1 MMYCNRI
8 QQAKRMSR
16 SRQNH
21 SDMKDLV
28 ACTDDIEPVRKPPF
42 GNLGN
47 KNGVSSPLRTDF
59 SFGIN
64 SPETEN
70 QSHSPST
77 HMLSRP
83 QG

>member
-47 KNGVSSPLRTDF
+47 KNGVSSPL
-59 SFGIN
+59 
-64 SPETEN
+64 
-70 QSHSPST
+70 
-77 HMLSRP
+77 
-83 QG
+83 